1 MRVFFTLFLVGLSCF
16 YRSLWAQEKI
26 DLLDQKLEVRNFKFE
41 QNIEMSDKGSK
52 GIMFSFECRYPSN
65 SRYLLTYK
73 QQLSA
78 RKYGQEVFNDSSSY
92 LVLKPNEWQKRRRFV
107 AYRNLAVAAGPQEEI
122 EFIYEVPGLLKYRN
136 SIAYTQPQT
145 YSILFQMEQAE
156 VKRTARLLDPGS
168 PKEGAPDVYWTISSN
183 GSDYPVYSSK
193 LQPNSYEALA
203 EEAQFFALEG
213 EELYINFYDE
223 DGLEDDF
230 LGRLPLAA
238 ASKDLRKSQKG
249 EMFGQIKRLNYT
261 IGLSKRSRQP
271 ISTYIQDDFIYE
283 GRRGVKLVLEYF
295 LPKSLRGQ
303 KMRPDFIFSDV
314 EGKKVKIPLF
324 YSLVEGQAQPGELM
338 ELPENGRLSYFIPHY
353 AWNSSIKKIEF
364 YFDGGGQ
371 NIVEAAPYIFL
382 QPLEF
387 PPYMYYSG
395 TFVEEDVDYEGAKGI
410 KISFSYAVKD
420 VHQYSKL
427 RINFEN
433 LKGQPLV
440 QTVYPMQ
447 ELPKDSLPQSLLYG
461 VYEQPKMKA
470 KDSLA
475 FFIPYLDL
483 DDPQIRLKMSLVPDL
498 EIPIINERSP
508 LIERPDTLTDL
519 LLEEGLAMDRV
530 QNNDFGYVVTL
541 KAKLPRLYRGRAML
555 LLDGLRNGVDFIGYN
570 TIGEGLVEIG
580 QDSFALALDSSQIH
594 VLFPYRRLL
603 ANEKVALSY
612 QFVDRKTGEVLL
624 AEQKSESKLPK
635 TLHNVSFQIDLQS
648 LKWMTDSLQLDSAQT
663 KTNWKYEIMVGNEVQ
678 MSKTLPALF
687 KGKTVKEQFKRSLR
701 AHREDRIQIY
711 LEEKTGEN
719 PLRIPIWSGDLGQL
733 LQAKGSS
740 KAVDQSPLKKA
751 KIKLRLKRSE
761 RKIVKMKG

>member
-1 MRVFFTLFLVGLSCF
+1 MKTFFTLFFCLMSCF
-16 YRSLWAQEKI
+16 LGSLWAQEQI
-26 DLLDQKLEVRNFKFE
+26 ELLDQKLEVRNFKFE
-41 QNIEMSDKGSK
+41 QNIQMSDKGTR

-78 RKYGQEVFNDSSSY
+78 RKYGQEIFSDNSSY
-92 LVLKPNEWQKRRRFV
+92 LVLKPNDWQKRRRFV
-107 AYRNLAVAAGPQEEI
+107 AYRDLAVAAGPQEEI

-136 SIAYTQPQT
+136 AIAYEQPQT

-156 VKRTARLLDPGS
+156 VKKTARLLDPGS

-193 LQPNSYEALA
+193 LAPNSYEASV

-230 LGRLPLAA
+230 LGRMRLAV

-261 IGLSKRSRQP
+261 MGLSKRSRQP
-271 ISTYIQDDFIYE
+271 ISTYVQDDFIYE

-295 LPKSLRGQ
+295 LPKSLKGQ
-303 KMRPDFIFSDV
+303 KMRPDFVFSDV

-324 YSLVEGQAQPGELM
+324 YSLVDGQAQPAELM
-338 ELPENGRLSYFIPHY
+338 ELSDNGRLSYFIPHY

-382 QPLEF
+382 NPLVF
-387 PPYMYYSG
+387 PKYMYYSA
-395 TFVEEDVDYEGAKGI
+395 TYVEEEVEYEGAQGV
-410 KISFSYAVKD
+410 KISFAYAVKD
-420 VHQYSKL
+420 MNQYSKL
-427 RINFEN
+427 RIAFQNME
-433 LKGQPLV
+433 GQQLV

-447 ELPKDSLPQSLLYG
+447 ALPEDSLPTALLSG
-461 VYEQPKMKA
+461 VYEQEKMKA
-470 KDSLA
+470 ADSLA

-483 DDPQIRLKMSLVPDL
+483 DDPQIRLQMSLVPDL
-498 EIPIINERSP
+498 EIPIIDEPSP
-508 LIERPDTLTDL
+508 VIERPDTLTDL
-519 LLEEGLAMDRV
+519 LLQEELAMDRV

-541 KAKLPRLYRGRAML
+541 KAKLPRLYRQRAML
-555 LLDGLRNGVDFIGYN
+555 LLDGQRNGVDFIGYN
-570 TIGEGLVEIG
+570 ALGEGVVEMG
-580 QDSFALALDSSQIH
+580 QDSFLLAIDSSQIH
-594 VLFPYRRLL
+594 VLFPHRRLL
-603 ANEKVALSY
+603 ANEKVALNY

-635 TLHNVSFQIDLQS
+635 TLHNVSFQIDLES
-648 LKWMTDSLQLDSAQT
+648 IKWITDSLELDSTKT
-663 KTNWKYEIMVGNEVQ
+663 KTNWKYEIMVGSEVK
-678 MSKTLPALF
+678 MSKTLPILF
-687 KGKTVKEQFKRSLR
+687 KGKAIKEKFKRSLR
-701 AHREDRIQIY
+701 AHREDRIQVY

-719 PLRIPIWSGDLGQL
+719 PLRIPIWSGDLGQF

-751 KIKLRLKRSE
+751 KIRLRLKRAE
-761 RKIVKMKG
+761 RKVVKMKR